1 MSGYVGANSVA
12 EKIGKL
18 YWGDGASLAQAVQK
32 AYWGDPRG
40 VAELWYQLGTPLGD
54 RAVGGKVYFNVNN
67 IRTEWIIVHQGL
79 PGDMYDAS
87 CFGTWLLCNSARFTG
102 SYKSSGTGYANS
114 DSQIYLEDTF
124 FRMIKADIKPLIKK
138 VRIPYMGT
146 ESFPMEEDRREGAD
160 GLATKVFPL
169 RMDPWTTHIK
179 RVRR

>member
-18 YWGDGASLAQAVQK
+18 YWGDGASLAQVVQK
-32 AYWGDPRG
+32 AYVGDPRG

-87 CFGTWLLCNSARFTG
+87 CFGTWLLCNSARF
-102 SYKSSGTGYANS
+102 
-114 DSQIYLEDTF
+114 L
-124 FRMIKADIKPLIKK
+124 
-138 VRIPYMGT
+138 
-146 ESFPMEEDRREGAD
+146 
-160 GLATKVFPL
+160 
-169 RMDPWTTHIK
+169 
-179 RVRR
+179 